1 LSLRLIED
9 ANPAVTVYH
18 SIEIGGIEKCR
29 CRSSLRAPQALISLN
44 RDASIGAFGRSL
56 GQSSRPG
63 PKHAGHSNRNLAGHT
78 ISSPVR
84 VENCDDG
91 LYRRRLHLA
100 HTPGSF
106 CLSSAATGSSKE
118 SRPQVK
124 IAQPKTSIGGFR
136 LCRRLYLVLYRWSL
150 QLEVWCAAAVK
161 RKASRTGPGRAAG
174 IRM

>member
-18 SIEIGGIEKCR
+18 SVEMGGIEKYR
-29 CRSSLRAPQALISLN
+29 YRRSLRALQTLIPLN
-44 RDASIGAFGRSL
+44 SDASIRALGRSV
-56 GQSSRPG
+56 GQSSRPR
-63 PKHAGHSNRNLAGHT
+63 PKHAGHSNRKLAGHT
-78 ISSPVR
+78 IPSPIR
-84 VENCDDG
+84 VKNCHDG
-91 LYRRRLHLA
+91 LYRRRFHFA
-100 HTPGSF
+100 HTPGSL

-136 LCRRLYLVLYRWSL
+136 LCHRLYLVLYRWSL